1 MRIAID
7 QARLLLET
15 VMHKLGHSPQ
25 ESVIIADHLMDS
37 ELRGLRQGGLARA
50 ISISERIA
58 KHATPRT
65 PMRIEHE
72 TGVSARIDGGDNVG
86 YLVGR

>member
-25 ESVIIADHLMDS
+25 ESAIITDHLMDS

-50 ISISERIA
+50 ISIS
-58 KHATPRT
+58 
-65 PMRIEHE
+65 
-72 TGVSARIDGGDNVG
+72 
-86 YLVGR
+86 